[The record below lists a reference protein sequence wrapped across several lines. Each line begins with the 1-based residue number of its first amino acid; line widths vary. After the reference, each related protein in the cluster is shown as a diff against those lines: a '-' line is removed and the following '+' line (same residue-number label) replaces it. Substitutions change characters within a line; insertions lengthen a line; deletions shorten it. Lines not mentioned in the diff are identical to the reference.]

1 LNNKVIKLIWSIFYY
16 NPHFFNLHTNSQYA
30 MTTKT
35 DVLLKPFSNMNRNLP
50 NHCLIRRYESLRF
63 MVVMMILLLSLFIGS
78 IPVLAEEYYSVTAT
92 DQITNS
98 DAKVFRSTSPAY
110 HKQGA
115 PETSMNSLTASNR
128 IRVTGTL
135 KQQQIVVSGRI
146 TDENGEPLP
155 GLSII
160 IKGTTRGTVTNL
172 EGEYTI
178 EVEDPSA
185 VLHFSF
191 VGYIPQEVAVG
202 DQTVININ
210 MELDIFGLDEVVVI
224 GYGTARRRDITG
236 SVSSV
241 DVEESPVSIAPNYNA
256 LSTLK
261 GITPGV
267 NIGTVNSAGDSPSL
281 LIRGQNSIS
290 GSNYPLIVL
299 DGVIFLGSINDIN
312 PYDIATYDIL
322 KDASASAVYGS
333 RAANGVIIITTKKGK
348 IGKPIIRL
356 NTSAGINVWQ
366 QKPQLMDGE
375 TFLEEHMDRSDV
387 DDPLDIPELKIPA
400 KEAYLAGIENDW
412 LDLGT
417 RVGVNRNY
425 QGSVSGRGERI
436 NYYVSAGYNDQEGVI
451 LGDDYQQVSLKG
463 KVDTDITDWL
473 EVGVDGSYNY
483 RDYSGLGANVARLLD
498 GAPYGDVY
506 VKDWDEKILEK
517 FPTGESLAN
526 PLWDTQE
533 GIVDD
538 IDHQNFYRLSGYVY
552 VKVPFVEG
560 LTYRLNYV
568 RGNNVNIT
576 ERFYYEDYYVVEGYG
591 TVDPIDRYSPEALRN
606 KLNSANGY
614 MGRRNNFN
622 YVLDNIIN
630 YKRQFGDH
638 YVNATLVATRD
649 YSYNKYIQ
657 INGNDFEA
665 NGNTTLGANGL
676 HYANVQNYDLSVT
689 EEANIGY
696 LARLGYSFRSKY
708 HLTASYRRDGS
719 SVFGA
724 DKKWGDF
731 PSIGVAWT
739 VTEEDFFKSINNLDY
754 LKIKASYGKNGNQGI
769 SAYQTL
775 TRISSGRASGL
786 MYEFSDEPSKIL
798 YGMVI
803 SSLGNPLLGWET
815 TTSFNGGI
823 ESVLFNNR
831 IFFNLDF
838 YFSETYDQLFVRNI
852 PIMTGFSSIR
862 SSMGQVN
869 NRGIELGI
877 TTTNIQNLNFTWN
890 TGVTFWQN
898 RNILEKLYGDDIDGD
913 GKEDD
918 DIGNSLFIGESLGAI
933 YGYESDGIVQEE
945 DTEYMEA
952 TGAEPG
958 FAKFKDI
965 SGPDGEPDGLI
976 TADLDRKILGFT
988 KENFRLSISNTLN
1001 YKGFELY
1008 VLFSGIFGGGKDNYY
1023 MLDNIYAY
1031 RMMQQP
1037 MKNNWDHPWWTPE
1050 NRSNKYTSTTYFDSR
1065 FSGIQ
1070 SRSFMRIQDVTLSYR
1085 FNQPWVKDIHI
1096 ESLKIYA
1103 AARNVYTFTN
1113 WVGGDPEQ
1121 GIRAMAGTYPVPSV
1135 YSIGLDISF

>member
-1 LNNKVIKLIWSIFYY
+1 
-16 NPHFFNLHTNSQYA
+16 

-35 DVLLKPFSNMNRNLP
+35 DVLLKLFSNMNRNLP

-78 IPVLAEEYYSVTAT
+78 IPVLAEESYSVTGT

-135 KQQQIVVSGRI
+135 KQQQIIVSGKI

-155 GLSII
+155 GLGII

-191 VGYIPQEVAVG
+191 VGYITQEVAVG

-241 DVEESPVSIAPNYNA
+241 NVEESPVSIAPNYNP

-312 PYDIATYDIL
+312 PNDIASFDIL
-322 KDASASAVYGS
+322 KDASATAVYGS

-348 IGKPIIRL
+348 TGKPVIRL

-417 RVGVNRNY
+417 RVGVNQNY

-463 KVDTDITDWL
+463 KVNTDITDWL

-576 ERFYYEDYYVVEGYG
+576 ERFYYEGYYVVEGYG

-708 HLTASYRRDGS
+708 HLTASYRRDDS
-719 SVFGA
+719 SVSGA

-803 SSLGNPLLGWET
+803 SSLGNP
-815 TTSFNGGI
+815 
-823 ESVLFNNR
+823 
-831 IFFNLDF
+831 
-838 YFSETYDQLFVRNI
+838 
-852 PIMTGFSSIR
+852 
-862 SSMGQVN
+862 
-869 NRGIELGI
+869 
-877 TTTNIQNLNFTWN
+877 
-890 TGVTFWQN
+890 
-898 RNILEKLYGDDIDGD
+898 
-913 GKEDD
+913 
-918 DIGNSLFIGESLGAI
+918 
-933 YGYESDGIVQEE
+933 
-945 DTEYMEA
+945 
-952 TGAEPG
+952 
-958 FAKFKDI
+958 
-965 SGPDGEPDGLI
+965 
-976 TADLDRKILGFT
+976 
-988 KENFRLSISNTLN
+988 
-1001 YKGFELY
+1001 
-1008 VLFSGIFGGGKDNYY
+1008 
-1023 MLDNIYAY
+1023 
-1031 RMMQQP
+1031 
-1037 MKNNWDHPWWTPE
+1037 
-1050 NRSNKYTSTTYFDSR
+1050 
-1065 FSGIQ
+1065 
-1070 SRSFMRIQDVTLSYR
+1070 
-1085 FNQPWVKDIHI
+1085 
-1096 ESLKIYA
+1096 
-1103 AARNVYTFTN
+1103 
-1113 WVGGDPEQ
+1113 
-1121 GIRAMAGTYPVPSV
+1121 
-1135 YSIGLDISF
+1135 